1 MTGVDHAPQHLA
13 NGSAGAAVPPGP
25 HPAAEALGRAV
36 RELERHVARGG
47 WDAPVRVFALIRTA
61 QAIER
66 DPALADQLPP
76 DLVGSAATDR
86 SHITSV
92 EQEDLPD
99 AEGLDQLLAR
109 ISWPGAVDGAAIVCE
124 RVVLPPDVE
133 RDLPADPDEA
143 VTALMAHPQRE
154 DVRLAVGVLR
164 DGTTSCAV
172 RTRRNDDDLA
182 VGTGA
187 DLVPGLTAALT
198 ATLRD

>member
-1 MTGVDHAPQHLA
+1 MDDEPQHTG
-13 NGSAGAAVPPGP
+13 NGPAPDAVP
-25 HPAAEALGRAV
+25 ATSAQALGRAV

-61 QAIER
+61 EAISR
-66 DPALADQLPP
+66 DPWLAEQLPA
-76 DLVGSAATDR
+76 DLVASASTDPT
-86 SHITSV
+86 HITSV
-92 EQEDLPD
+92 EQEDLPEAD
-99 AEGLDQLLAR
+99 GLDQLLAR
-109 ISWPGAVDGAAIVCE
+109 IAWPDAVAGAALVCE
-124 RVVLPPDVE
+124 RVVVPPEVE

-143 VTALMAHPQRE
+143 VEALMAHPQRE

-164 DGTTSCAV
+164 DGTTSCAL

-182 VGTGA
+182 VGTGP